1 MRLIVRRLTLIK
13 YLYGKK
19 QFLTPLLEGSCGF
32 RYSDLTHY
40 ARMENELMRDDEMS
54 KTFLIDKYSGIL
66 KVNGRIIDPEAMTS
80 DPEIS
85 IPTRHCFCLCLSSR
99 KNSSELYEKFKA
111 DICIEV
117 NVALLEAFLIDL
129 FAKRFKGMKVIGR
142 DITYYSK
149 YELPKTFDQ
158 IDLTFHKPSVFEHE
172 AEYRVALFY
181 PLEKSS
187 FQAEDG
193 ELVPFMKDD
202 ESMHL
207 TISSPENDFFKQFI
221 GNVYEPKIA

>member
-1 MRLIVRRLTLIK
+1 MIK

-19 QFLTPLLEGSCGF
+19 QYLTPLLEGSCGF
-32 RYSDLTHY
+32 RYSDLSHY
-40 ARMENELMRDDEMS
+40 ARLENELMRDDEMS
-54 KTFLIDKYSGIL
+54 KTFLIDKNSGVL
-66 KVNGRIIDPEAMTS
+66 KINDRIIDPDAMTS

-99 KNSSELYEKFKA
+99 KDSGELYEKFKA

-117 NVALLEAFLIDL
+117 NVALLEEFLIDL
-129 FAKRFKGMKVIGR
+129 FAKRLKGMKVIGR
-142 DITYYSK
+142 DITYYEK
-149 YELPKTFDQ
+149 YELPKTFDPVH
-158 IDLTFHKPSVFEHE
+158 LTFHKPSAFKHE

-181 PLEKSS
+181 PLGKSS
-187 FQAEDG
+187 FQSANG

-207 TISSPENDFFKQFI
+207 TISYPEKDFLKQFI
-221 GNVYEPKIA
+221 GKVYEPKIA